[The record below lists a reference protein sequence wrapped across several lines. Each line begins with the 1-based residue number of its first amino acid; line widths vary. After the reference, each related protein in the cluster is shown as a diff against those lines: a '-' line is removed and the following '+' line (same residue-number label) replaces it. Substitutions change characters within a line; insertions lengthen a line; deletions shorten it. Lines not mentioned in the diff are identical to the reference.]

1 VSALIASWPPARSW
15 SSLGSGIKYHG
26 ILRPE
31 LLSPCFLCAAQHS
44 SCLYLC
50 QFVGG
55 SQFKASLGKQF
66 AKLYLKKTHHKK
78 WLVEWLKV

>member
-1 VSALIASWPPARSW
+1 LW
-15 SSLGSGIKYHG
+15 
-26 ILRPE
+26 
-31 LLSPCFLCAAQHS
+31 
-44 SCLYLC
+44 